1 MKPQIFISEVFRKD
15 KWLFIFFTCFIA
27 LQIFMTYKGIETIP
41 IFHWGM
47 YSSIHPP
54 LNEFDR
60 KVIFLNDTELNLSD
74 SKEIAPG
81 YLFSILDYYQV
92 LKTNDFHDPILKVID
107 KRFSTF
113 PALKEI
119 ATRRLANDRE
129 AQNNFR
135 NWLCN
140 YLQCGR
146 EEKIEVIKIA
156 DQRLVWNGSQMQAIQ
171 ITVIDSFKCNQ

>member
-1 MKPQIFISEVFRKD
+1 
-15 KWLFIFFTCFIA
+15 
-27 LQIFMTYKGIETIP
+27 MTYKGIETIP

-47 YSSIHPP
+47 YSSIYPP
-54 LNEFDR
+54 LNEYDR
-60 KVIFLNDTELNLSD
+60 KVILVNGDELNLANPND
-74 SKEIAPG
+74 IAPG

-92 LKTNDFHDPILKVID
+92 LKSNDFHDPILQVID

-119 ATRRLANDRE
+119 ATTRLANDRE

-140 YLQCGR
+140 YLQCAR
-146 EEKIEVIKIA
+146 EEKFETIKIA
-156 DQRLVWNGSQMQAIQ
+156 DQKLVWNGFQMQAIQ
-171 ITVIDSFKCNQ
+171 KTVIDSFQCNQ